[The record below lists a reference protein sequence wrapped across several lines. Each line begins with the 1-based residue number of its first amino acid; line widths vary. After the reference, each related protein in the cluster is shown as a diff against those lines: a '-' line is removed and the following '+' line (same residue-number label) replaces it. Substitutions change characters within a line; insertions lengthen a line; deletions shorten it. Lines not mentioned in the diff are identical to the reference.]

1 MTQLVTAPDRE
12 DIQGLLDSSS
22 LTLDAPGRFIN
33 REVSWLGFNER
44 VLAEASRSEHP
55 LLERVRFVAISATNL
70 EEFIMVRLGELAEA
84 PLNQPKRRCA
94 WALALLFLDGGELGQ
109 ITINHS
115 RRRGADRGDVAA
127 GLGARAHL

>member
-44 VLAEASRSEHP
+44 VLAEASRS
-55 LLERVRFVAISATNL
+55 
-70 EEFIMVRLGELAEA
+70 
-84 PLNQPKRRCA
+84 
-94 WALALLFLDGGELGQ
+94 
-109 ITINHS
+109 
-115 RRRGADRGDVAA
+115 
-127 GLGARAHL
+127 